1 MRYHDEQDAEAMAD
15 YLAEMRQQD
24 AEDRTDRRGT
34 RGTRRTRSWS
44 DMSYAEKCRG
54 EGFPDFE
61 AGVQNAG
68 CYD

>member
-24 AEDRTDRRGT
+24 ATDRRET
-34 RGTRRTRSWS
+34 RRTRRTRSWS
-44 DMSYAEKCRG
+44 DMSYAERCRE